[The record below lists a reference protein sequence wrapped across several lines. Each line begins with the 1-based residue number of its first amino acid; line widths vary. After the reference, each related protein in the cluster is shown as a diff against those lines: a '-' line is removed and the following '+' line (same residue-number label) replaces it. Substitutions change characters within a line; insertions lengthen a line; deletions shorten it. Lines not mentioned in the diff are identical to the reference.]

1 LTPQAYAANLLTRF
15 PHLTSMEAMA
25 RHESAVA
32 KRSWERCT
40 ASVTHHTG
48 QIATRH
54 RRQAWAAAIIGMSP
68 ISREEARE
76 AWGVTNSAADSRLDS
91 LELGGFATRTEG
103 KPLRWHINTE
113 GRQG

>member
-1 LTPQAYAANLLTRF
+1 MTEAQYRANLLTRF

-25 RHESAVA
+25 RHESAA
-32 KRSWERCT
+32 ARRSWERCI
-40 ASVTHHTG
+40 ASATHHTG

-54 RRQAWAAAIIGMSP
+54 RRQAWAAVIVSLSP
-68 ISREEARE
+68 ITREGARE

-91 LELGGFATRTEG
+91 LELGGFATRLEG

>member
-1 LTPQAYAANLLTRF
+1 MTESEYRANLLTRF

-48 QIATRH
+48 QRH
-54 RRQAWAAAIIGMSP
+54 RRQAWAAVIVSLSP
-68 ISREEARE
+68 ITRKGARE

-91 LELGGFATRTEG
+91 LELGGFATRLEG
-103 KPLRWHINTE
+103 KPRRWHINTE
-113 GRQG
+113 GAR

>member
-1 LTPQAYAANLLTRF
+1 LTPQAYAANLMARF

-25 RHESAVA
+25 RHESAA
-32 KRSWERCT
+32 ARRSWERCI
-40 ASVTHHTG
+40 ASATHHTG
-48 QIATRH
+48 KIATRH

-91 LELGGFATRTEG
+91 LELGGFATRLEG